1 VPGDADRPPNTFRGK
16 FAIFVTLI
24 HNRPTLPHL
33 IGSARERDL
42 LHNPFYDLLVQPFQ
56 RALLH
61 PPLSATRIY
70 DANVHSRWAMMV
82 VHGVFDSEALSLM
95 QAELEH
101 AWAALPP
108 DRQTAETRERIAQ
121 AVVRLAMLWE
131 RDPAQPGAVSPAE
144 RAKISL
150 GVD

>member
-70 DANVHSRWAMMV
+70 DANVHSRWAMMA
-82 VHGVFDSEALSLM
+82 VHGGLRGVTVTVYLTPNQKIFGRPVGRGATPFD
-95 QAELEH
+95 
-101 AWAALPP
+101 PP
-108 DRQTAETRERIAQ
+108 QKR
-121 AVVRLAMLWE
+121 
-131 RDPAQPGAVSPAE
+131 G
-144 RAKISL
+144 
-150 GVD
+150 

>member
-1 VPGDADRPPNTFRGK
+1 
-16 FAIFVTLI
+16 
-24 HNRPTLPHL
+24 
-33 IGSARERDL
+33 
-42 LHNPFYDLLVQPFQ
+42 
-56 RALLH
+56 
-61 PPLSATRIY
+61 
-70 DANVHSRWAMMV
+70 MMV